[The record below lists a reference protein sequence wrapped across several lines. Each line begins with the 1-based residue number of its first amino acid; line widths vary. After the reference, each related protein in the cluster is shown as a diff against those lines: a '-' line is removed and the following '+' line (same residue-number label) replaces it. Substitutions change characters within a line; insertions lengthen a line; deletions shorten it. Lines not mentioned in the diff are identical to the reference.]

1 MNITLYLAEH
11 RGQQRIHVK
20 APFEMKDLLKET
32 FGSAWNKEAKAWTFP
47 ATTASAGELYKRL
60 AGNVLDMDSHVQGL
74 MVDAAREAQGIAHKT
89 ADDLD
94 EIPGKLPAW
103 LHQKR
108 AYHFALGRSG
118 TMLAMD
124 MGTGKSRTAVSLLDG
139 WGSSLAVIVCPR
151 SVVNVWPNQFALHSE
166 RDWHVVAPPNRKTV
180 AQRRDLIMKE
190 SRMAGALGKPFAV
203 VVNYEAFWR
212 EPLNVELL
220 DMLDAGQESV
230 FIMDESH
237 RIKAPGG
244 KASMAAARLGSA
256 ASRRLQLTGTPMPHS
271 PLDLY
276 AQFRALDAGVFG
288 TSFTKFRARYAVMG
302 GYEGRQVLDYQN
314 QGELSERFASASFI
328 VSKADAGLDLPP
340 EVHEEKVVQLEPKT
354 MKLYKSFAEQM
365 IAEVDEG
372 TVTAQNALVK
382 LLRLQQ
388 ITSGYMRDDEG
399 VDHEVDTTKQDV
411 LVDVL
416 SDLAPTEPVVVFCK
430 FHHDLDAIHHV
441 AAKLE
446 RRYGEI
452 SGRVGPGK
460 AHYGLNEHS
469 QMRDDIDILGVQLQ
483 SGGVGIDLT
492 RSAYAVYYSMGYS
505 LGDYVQSLARLHRP
519 GQTRSVTYLH
529 LIAAGTIDRVVY
541 RALANRQE
549 VVDAVLGAAKG
560 GGFDTDEEV

>member
-11 RGQQRIHVK
+11 RGQPRIHVK
-20 APFEMKDLLKET
+20 APFEMKDMLKET
-32 FGSAWNKEAKAWTFP
+32 FGSRWNPEAKAWTFP

-60 AGNVLDMDSHVQGL
+60 AGKPLDMDTHVQGL

-89 ADDLD
+89 ADDLE

-139 WGSSLAVIVCPR
+139 WGSLTAVIVCPR

-180 AQRRDLIMKE
+180 AQRRDLILKE
-190 SRMAGALGKPFAV
+190 WRMAMALGKPFAV

-212 EPLNVELL
+212 DPLNELL
-220 DMLDAGQESV
+220 IQVLDPEESV

-244 KASMAAARLGSA
+244 KASMAAARMASA
-256 ASRRLQLTGTPMPHS
+256 ATRRLQLTGTPMPHS

-302 GYEGRQVLDYQN
+302 GFEGRQVLDYQN
-314 QGELSERFASASFI
+314 QGELSDRFGSASFI

-365 IAEVDEG
+365 IAEVDDG

-411 LVDVL
+411 LADVL
-416 SDLAPTEPVVVFCK
+416 ADLAPTEPVVVFCK

-549 VVDAVLGAAKG
+549 VVDAVLGAAKD
-560 GGFDTDEEV
+560 GFTTDEEA